1 MVSRSLIARSVVAM
15 AIGRIVGVRGRGGN
29 AARVRAARCGHNRPI
44 GSTRGQGI
52 GMSLSDNELRGGAA
66 IQQLHWLAAGQ
77 VDSAGLL
84 RAYEAAIA
92 RDNGR
97 LNAFLALADDA
108 AQQAAAS
115 DARRRANTIGRLDGL
130 VVAVKDNLDVAGLPT
145 TAGLPARR
153 ARVAAADASAVARL
167 RAAGAVMPGG
177 LANTISAI
185 GAPFLWSPQSS
196 RDARRPSRSGTP
208 NPPGNRT
215 AGASGAR

>member
-1 MVSRSLIARSVVAM
+1 
-15 AIGRIVGVRGRGGN
+15 
-29 AARVRAARCGHNRPI
+29 
-44 GSTRGQGI
+44 
-52 GMSLSDNELRGGAA
+52 MSLSDNELRGGAA

-145 TAGLPARR
+145 T
-153 ARVAAADASAVARL
+153 
-167 RAAGAVMPGG
+167 
-177 LANTISAI
+177 
-185 GAPFLWSPQSS
+185 
-196 RDARRPSRSGTP
+196 
-208 NPPGNRT
+208 
-215 AGASGAR
+215 